1 MNLSLIVENVE
12 VDLSNLTEK
21 MKEDI
26 KFKIQNVYGIWNIEG
41 RNLEECEVNLWDKLE
56 DYLTVKLKSLE
67 YCKNQPHRLTAFK

>member
-12 VDLSNLTEK
+12 VDLSNLPEK
-21 MKEDI
+21 MKEEI
-26 KFKIQNVYGIWNIEG
+26 EFKIQNVYGIWFIEG
-41 RNLEECEVNLWDKLE
+41 RNLEEIEVNLWDKLE

>member
-21 MKEDI
+21 MKEEI
-26 KFKIQNVYGIWNIEG
+26 EFKIQNVYGVWYSEG
-41 RNLEECEVNLWDKLE
+41 RNLGELENNLWDKVE
-56 DYLTVKLKSLE
+56 DYLTIKLKSLE

>member
-21 MKEDI
+21 MKEEI
-26 KFKIQNVYGIWNIEG
+26 EFKIQNVYGIWYVEG
-41 RNLEECEVNLWDKLE
+41 KNLNECEVNLWDKLE

>member
-21 MKEDI
+21 MKEEI
-26 KFKIQNVYGIWNIEG
+26 EFKIQNVYGIWFIEG
-41 RNLEECEVNLWDKLE
+41 RNLEELEVNLWDKLE

>member
-21 MKEDI
+21 VKKEI
-26 KFKIQNVYGIWNIEG
+26 EFKIENVYGVWYSEG
-41 RNLEECEVNLWDKLE
+41 RNLGELENNLWDKVE
-56 DYLTVKLKSLE
+56 DYLTIKLKSLE

>member
-21 MKEDI
+21 MKEEI
-26 KFKIQNVYGIWNIEG
+26 EFKIQNVYGIWNIEG
-41 RNLEECEVNLWDKLE
+41 RNLEEIEVNLWDKLE
-56 DYLTVKLKSLE
+56 NYLTVKLKSLE

>member
-21 MKEDI
+21 MKEEI
-26 KFKIQNVYGIWNIEG
+26 EFKIQNVYGIWNIEG
-41 RNLEECEVNLWDKLE
+41 RNLEELEVNLWDKLE

>member
-21 MKEDI
+21 MKEEI
-26 KFKIQNVYGIWNIEG
+26 EFKIQNVYGIWNIEG
-41 RNLEECEVNLWDKLE
+41 RNLEEIEVNLWDKLE

-67 YCKNQPHRLTAFK
+67 YCKNQPHKLTAFK

>member
-26 KFKIQNVYGIWNIEG
+26 EFKIQNVYGIWYVEG
-41 RNLEECEVNLWDKLE
+41 RNLNECEVNLWDKLE

-67 YCKNQPHRLTAFK
+67 YCKNQPHKLTAFK

>member
-21 MKEDI
+21 MKEEI
-26 KFKIQNVYGIWNIEG
+26 EFKIQNVYGIWYVEG
-41 RNLEECEVNLWDKLE
+41 RNLDECEVNLWDKLE

>member
-21 MKEDI
+21 MKEEI
-26 KFKIQNVYGIWNIEG
+26 EFKIQNVYGIWFIEG
-41 RNLEECEVNLWDKLE
+41 RNLEEIEVNLWDKLE

>member
-26 KFKIQNVYGIWNIEG
+26 EFKIQNVYGIWFIEG
-41 RNLEECEVNLWDKLE
+41 RNLEEIEVNLWNKLE
-56 DYLTVKLKSLE
+56 DYLTIKLKSLE

>member
-1 MNLSLIVENVE
+1 MNLSLIVENVD

-21 MKEDI
+21 MKEEI
-26 KFKIQNVYGIWNIEG
+26 EFKIQNVYGIWYVEG
-41 RNLEECEVNLWDKLE
+41 KNLNECEVNLWDKLE

>member
-21 MKEDI
+21 MKEEI
-26 KFKIQNVYGIWNIEG
+26 EFKIQNVYGIWYVEG
-41 RNLEECEVNLWDKLE
+41 KNLNECEVNLWDKLE

-67 YCKNQPHRLTAFK
+67 YCKNQPHRLTAFM

>member
-21 MKEDI
+21 MKEEI
-26 KFKIQNVYGIWNIEG
+26 EFKIQNVYGIWYVEG
-41 RNLEECEVNLWDKLE
+41 RNLNECEVNLWDKLE

-67 YCKNQPHRLTAFK
+67 YCKNQPHKLTAFM

>member
-21 MKEDI
+21 MKEEI
-26 KFKIQNVYGIWNIEG
+26 KFKIQNAHGIWNVEG
-41 RNLEECEVNLWDKLE
+41 RNLNEFEVNLWDKLE

>member
-21 MKEDI
+21 MKEEI
-26 KFKIQNVYGIWNIEG
+26 KFKIQNVYGIWFIEG
-41 RNLEECEVNLWDKLE
+41 RNLEEIEVNLWNKLE

-67 YCKNQPHRLTAFK
+67 YCKNQPHKLTAFK

>member
-26 KFKIQNVYGIWNIEG
+26 EFKIQNVYGIWYVEG
-41 RNLEECEVNLWDKLE
+41 RNLNECEVNLWDKLE

>member
-21 MKEDI
+21 MKEEI
-26 KFKIQNVYGIWNIEG
+26 KFKIQNVYGIWFIEG
-41 RNLEECEVNLWDKLE
+41 RNLEEIEVNLWDKLE

-67 YCKNQPHRLTAFK
+67 YCKNQPHKLTAFK

>member
-26 KFKIQNVYGIWNIEG
+26 KFKIQNVYGIWYVEG
-41 RNLEECEVNLWDKLE
+41 RNLNECEVNLWDKLE